1 MRKGLDTN
9 VIVYAFDNSDPEKHE
24 TAVKIVKNLL
34 AHPENYAIATQAL
47 AEAEYVIKRKYP
59 AAEETYVRFVELL
72 RLLIPLRIV
81 PYTVETIIPAAKHRN
96 FWDALLAYAY
106 VQSGI
111 ETLLTE
117 NVSDFEDLPIKTENP
132 FTQ

>member
-9 VIVYAFDNSDPEKHE
+9 VIVYAFDNSDPEKHSK
-24 TAVKIVKNLL
+24 AVAIIKDLL
-34 AHPENYAIATQAL
+34 AHPENYAVAVQAL

-72 RLLIPLRIV
+72 RMLIPLRIV
-81 PYTVETIIPAAKHRN
+81 SYTVETIISAAKHRN

-106 VQSGI
+106 IQNGVDTI
-111 ETLLTE
+111 ITE
-117 NVSDFEDLPIKTENP
+117 NVEDFKDLPIKAENP
-132 FTQ
+132 FTR